1 MCATQS
7 PRATLTASLP
17 NYYATY
23 ETVDVKPVPVR
34 YNLIDAAFVYR
45 LLRI

>member
-17 NYYATY
+17 IKRTDHTRRTAVAVVY
-23 ETVDVKPVPVR
+23 
-34 YNLIDAAFVYR
+34 IDYS
-45 LLRI
+45 